1 MLGEQVALSIH
12 DGALETAKI
21 YQEWEEKVREKNFGA
36 FCIFTGIVRNEN
48 GIEGL
53 SFDIYKPLLEKWF
66 GFWQKRADIVG
77 VYLLMAHSIGDVKN
91 GESSFMVALL
101 SSQRKEALRLYEK
114 FIEDFKQNAPI
125 WKYDL
130 KNGERN
136 YAKDRAIPLKGS
148 GLLA

>member
-1 MLGEQVALSIH
+1 MLEEQETLSIH
-12 DGALETAKI
+12 NGGLETAKI
-21 YQEWEEKVREKNFGA
+21 YQKWEEEVKKKNFGA
-36 FCIFTGIVRNEN
+36 FCIFTGIVRDEN

-53 SFDIYKPLLEKWF
+53 SFDIYRPLLEKWF
-66 GFWQKRADIVG
+66 GFWQERAGMVG
-77 VYLLMAHSIGDVKN
+77 VYLLMAHSMGDVKN

-101 SSQRKEALRLYEK
+101 SSQRKEVLHLYEE

-136 YAKDRAIPLKGS
+136 YAKDRAILLKGS